1 MAMTTMNTE
10 GPGVAAATPLL
21 AAIDLGSNSFHLLVA
36 AVSHGEMRPLE
47 TRGEKVQLA
56 AGLRDGV
63 LDSDAIARGFET
75 LTRFRQVLDTF
86 TPDTVRV
93 VGTNTLRAAKN
104 VRSFIGPAQ
113 AILGHPIE
121 IVSGREEARLIYL
134 GVAHSEAD
142 DDHARLVVDI
152 GGGST
157 EIIVGKGPTPLHLES
172 LSMGC
177 VTYSNAHFANGILT
191 DQNFF
196 DAKTAA
202 ALELIPVRGFF
213 RRQGWDAVIGT
224 SGTAKAIARI
234 LADQRWSNGTITR
247 EGIEK
252 LQAMMIAA
260 GSIAKLQLPNVKPDR
275 MEVLAGGLAVMTAIF
290 DVLKLDV
297 MTLSDSALREGIVY
311 DLIGRMHHH
320 DARDASIT
328 ALMQRFNVDPGQ
340 SKRVT
345 DTVDRLLLQV
355 DVKEKQEAEYFLP
368 FLRWAAQVHEIG
380 LAVAHQQHHKHGAYL
395 MENADL
401 SGFSSSEQKL
411 LAMFV
416 RLHRRKL
423 SADLMNEIEPK
434 SRDIAMRL
442 VVLLRLAVLLNRGRS
457 DEAEPDVAIEVAK
470 RRLSLRF
477 TPGWEKDRP
486 LLRADLKA
494 EQKRLA
500 NAKFELTFA

>member
-1 MAMTTMNTE
+1 MNDD
-10 GPGVAAATPLL
+10 LI
-21 AAIDLGSNSFHLLVA
+21 AAIDLGSNSFHLV
-36 AVSHGEMRPLE
+36 VGRMQGEAFSCIDRL
-47 TRGEKVQLA
+47 RDSVRLA
-56 AGLRDGV
+56 AGLTPEGDLDEPTQKRALEALARFAERLRGV
-63 LDSDAIARGFET
+63 PT
-75 LTRFRQVLDTF
+75 HN
-86 TPDTVRV
+86 VRI
-93 VGTNTLRAAKN
+93 VGTNTLRQARNRDAFMA
-104 VRSFIGPAQ
+104 RAQ
-113 AILGHPIE
+113 DVLGHSIE
-121 IVSGREEARLIYL
+121 LISGIEEARLIYV
-134 GVAHSEAD
+134 GVLAGGPFSGD
-142 DDHARLVVDI
+142 RPLVVDI

-157 EIIVGKGPTPLHLES
+157 EIIVGKGSAPLHLES

-177 VTYSNAHFANGILT
+177 VTYSNAHFANGILS

-234 LADQRWSNGTITR
+234 LADQGWSNGTITR
-247 EGIEK
+247 EGMEK

-260 GSIAKLQLPNVKPDR
+260 GSVAQLQLPNVKSDR
-275 MEVLAGGLAVMTAIF
+275 VDVLAGGLAIMTAIF

-297 MTLSDSALREGIVY
+297 MTVSDSALREGIVF

-320 DARDASIT
+320 DARDASIA

-345 DTVDRLLLQV
+345 ETLNRLLLQV
-355 DVKEKQEAEYFLP
+355 DTKEKQEAEYFLP

-477 TPGWEKDRP
+477 TPGWEKERP